1 METHTEY
8 IGGEISLALT
18 IGTGA
23 DGQREIQGQTE
34 AYAVFSSSPYK
45 QNYQVITL
53 ILTEFKDKSG
63 RTIGDLLAE
72 HGEDVFKILDQPV
85 EL

>member
-1 METHTEY
+1 MKTEY

-18 IGTGA
+18 IGKGA
-23 DGQREIQGQTE
+23 DGQRQIQGQTE
-34 AYAVFSSSPYK
+34 CYAVFSNNPFRK
-45 QNYQVITL
+45 DYQIITL
-53 ILTEFKDKSG
+53 ILNEFKDGQG

-72 HGEDVFKILDQPV
+72 RGEDVFKIIDQPE

>member
-1 METHTEY
+1 MKTTTSF

-18 IGTGA
+18 IGKGA
-23 DGQREIQGQTE
+23 DGQREIQCQTE
-34 AYAVFSSSPYK
+34 AIAVFSNNPYRK
-45 QNYQVITL
+45 DYHIITL
-53 ILTEFKDKSG
+53 ILTEFKDGQG

-72 HGEDVFKILDQPV
+72 QGEDVFKILDQPV

>member
-1 METHTEY
+1 MKTHTEY

-18 IGTGA
+18 IGKGA
-23 DGQREIQGQTE
+23 DGQHEIQGQTE
-34 AYAVFSSSPYK
+34 AYAVFSGNPYRK
-45 QNYQVITL
+45 DYRIITL
-53 ILTEFKDKSG
+53 ILSEFKDKSG

-72 HGEDVFKILDQPV
+72 RGEDVFKIIDQPV

>member
-1 METHTEY
+1 MKTHTEY

-34 AYAVFSSSPYK
+34 AYAVFSNNPLRK
-45 QNYQVITL
+45 NYHIITL
-53 ILTEFKDKSG
+53 NLTDFRDKSG

-72 HGEDVFKILDQPV
+72 HGEDVFKILDQPE